1 MKYNVLVA
9 WNVRS
14 NRVLHNFHNFW
25 PKMININH
33 LKIYWHIPMIGK
45 SKWKIHHNCLIYNL
59 PCFLCYNAVPN
70 IEFFSAKKQN
80 KNVDIKVGAQDAFL
94 EQPSSGTL
102 RVKRLK
108 RQLIYAK
115 GHKHDC
121 QYRLWSSM
129 SDGGEPY

>member
-1 MKYNVLVA
+1 MDSNPGRVNTKPVIFKLVFA
-9 WNVRS
+9 AS
-14 NRVLHNFHNFW
+14 
-25 PKMININH
+25 P
-33 LKIYWHIPMIGK
+33 
-45 SKWKIHHNCLIYNL
+45 
-59 PCFLCYNAVPN
+59 
-70 IEFFSAKKQN
+70 AKQVALRT
-80 KNVDIKVGAQDAFL
+80 NVDIKVGAQDAFL

-108 RQLIYAK
+108 RQIIYAE